1 MSVAAVQSEA
11 RATASLAR
19 HLLEQVLA
27 KRQAGKGVD
36 NLAFSDLQTHHLPA
50 ASVLLPVEY
59 APACRLRLA
68 KLAVPRPRPEPL
80 ERHQLL
86 SADSL
91 PHAQQ
96 RQLAVERSWD
106 FQS

>member
-1 MSVAAVQSEA
+1 ML
-11 RATASLAR
+11 T
-19 HLLEQVLA
+19 
-27 KRQAGKGVD
+27 G
-36 NLAFSDLQTHHLPA
+36 
-50 ASVLLPVEY
+50 ASVLLPVGY
-59 APACRLRLA
+59 DPACLLRLA
-68 KLAVPRPRPEPL
+68 KLAVPRPRLEPL

-96 RQLAVERSWD
+96 RQSAVERSWD